1 MFWETTPSFSKNST
15 QLMANQKKILFICGT
30 MNQTTMMYQVA
41 QNLMEYDQYFTAY
54 YGDAE
59 QDWAA
64 RKGLVDF
71 SILAGKFKRDTENF
85 IREKGL
91 QMDYRG
97 EGHDYDLVVTCS
109 DLIVPKNIRDKQI
122 VLVQEGMMVPDNWIT
137 KLVKTF
143 NLPRY
148 LANTSMTGLSLAY
161 EKFCVA
167 SEGFADFFV
176 KKGIPRERIAVTGM
190 PNFDDV
196 LKCRNNDFPHRDY
209 VLAATSANRESYVY
223 ENRKKSILKAK
234 RIAEELGKPL
244 LFKTHPNEN
253 QERAVREFEQYAPG
267 SIIYTSGNTNE
278 MIANCAALVTRFSSV
293 LLVASALDKPVY
305 SELDTDF
312 VKSLKPVQ
320 NGGTSAVAIADI
332 CRKYLKE
339 TVVV

>member
-1 MFWETTPSFSKNST
+1 MIKR
-15 QLMANQKKILFICGT
+15 KKILFICGT

-41 QNLMEYDQYFTAY
+41 QQLSEYDLYFTAY

-64 RKGLVDF
+64 KKGWIDF
-71 SILAGKFKRDTENF
+71 SILAGKFRRDTEQF
-85 IREKGL
+85 IHDQGL

-97 EGHDYDLVVTCS
+97 ERHDYDLVVTCS
-109 DLIVPKNIRDKQI
+109 DLIVQRNIRNKKI
-122 VLVQEGMMVPDNWIT
+122 ILVQEGMMVPDNWVT
-137 KLVKTF
+137 ALVKMF
-143 NLPRY
+143 RLPNY

-176 KKGIPRERIAVTGM
+176 EKGIPRDRIAVTGM

-196 LKCRNNDFPHRDY
+196 LRYRQNNFPHRDY

-223 ENRKKSILKAK
+223 ENRKRSILKAK
-234 RIAEELGKPL
+234 SIAAQLGKPL

-253 QERAVREFEQYAPG
+253 QERAVREFKKYAPD
-267 SIIYTSGNTNE
+267 SLIYTSGNTNE
-278 MIANCAALVTRFSSV
+278 MIANCAAMVTRFSSV

-312 VKSLKPVQ
+312 VRRLKPLQ
-320 NGGTSAVAIADI
+320 NEGRSAIRIADI
-332 CRKYLKE
+332 CRTYLE
-339 TVVV
+339 AVAGVC

>member
-1 MFWETTPSFSKNST
+1 
-15 QLMANQKKILFICGT
+15 

-41 QNLMEYDQYFTAY
+41 QNLLEYDQYFTAY
-54 YGDAE
+54 YGDGE

-64 RKGLVDF
+64 RNGLIDS
-71 SILAGKFKRDTENF
+71 SILAGNFKRDTENF

-109 DLIVPKNIRDKQI
+109 DLIVQKNIRNKKI

-143 NLPRY
+143 HLPHY
-148 LANTSMTGLSLAY
+148 LANTSMTGMSLAY

-176 KKGIPRERIAVTGM
+176 KKGIPSERIAVTGM

-196 LKCRNNDFPHRDY
+196 LKYRENDFPHRDY
-209 VLAATSANRESYVY
+209 VLAATSANRETFVY
-223 ENRKKSILKAK
+223 ENRKKSILTAK
-234 RIAEELGKPL
+234 QVAEELGKPL

-253 QERAVREFEQYAPG
+253 QERAVREFEKYAPG

-278 MIANCAALVTRFSSV
+278 IIANCAAMVTRFSSV

-305 SELDTDF
+305 SELDMDF
-312 VKSLKPVQ
+312 VKSLKPIQ
-320 NGGTSAVAIADI
+320 NEGTSAVAIADI
-332 CRKYLKE
+332 CREYLTE
-339 TVVV
+339 PITI